1 MDIETRGNGRGYKHR
16 NEVDTEKEIEVETD
30 QFLADRHFQSVAAN
44 L

>member
-1 MDIETRGNGRGYKHR
+1 MEEDTRTEM
-16 NEVDTEKEIEVETD
+16 EVDTEKEIEVETD